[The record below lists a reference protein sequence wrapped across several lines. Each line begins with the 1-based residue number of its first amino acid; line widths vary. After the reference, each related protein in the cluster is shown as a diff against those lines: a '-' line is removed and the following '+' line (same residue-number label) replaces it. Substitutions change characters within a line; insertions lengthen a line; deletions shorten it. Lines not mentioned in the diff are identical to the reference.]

1 MYPSFDL
8 FVYYTYWRL
17 STKSD
22 SKRTSSSLEGDTPE
36 GFAFPSLRPQ
46 VFHPESERSYPTVE
60 QQIHRLEYY
69 QRYTRAWVRRQL
81 VRSNPRNRDE
91 TVRLLQSI
99 TQHIELRVRQA
110 YRLDLETEQR
120 LRSTLAQQRNIVV
133 TSLTQDRSSSV
144 SLERQRSPD
153 WETTDTS
160 EERRERLPRRRRRHV
175 DPDDSDISVTGLEQ
189 NVVGRVLDAAVL
201 WTRPLGRVAL
211 PRTIRRRTNHQNLQA
226 IYAAQ
231 EGVAEQRRDPI
242 ISFVPALELRH
253 KDYADLGCPITWL
266 DALRAEVQ
274 IDYHPDGRIQEITC
288 KNPRERRSHT

>member
-60 QQIHRLEYY
+60 QQVRRLEYY

-91 TVRLLQSI
+91 AIRLLQSI

-133 TSLTQDRSSSV
+133 TSLTGSRIGPYPKTPEIPQFIKLLSKV
-144 SLERQRSPD
+144 
-153 WETTDTS
+153 
-160 EERRERLPRRRRRHV
+160 
-175 DPDDSDISVTGLEQ
+175 
-189 NVVGRVLDAAVL
+189 
-201 WTRPLGRVAL
+201 
-211 PRTIRRRTNHQNLQA
+211 
-226 IYAAQ
+226 
-231 EGVAEQRRDPI
+231 
-242 ISFVPALELRH
+242 
-253 KDYADLGCPITWL
+253 
-266 DALRAEVQ
+266 
-274 IDYHPDGRIQEITC
+274 HP
-288 KNPRERRSHT
+288 

>member
-17 STKSD
+17 SIKSD

-91 TVRLLQSI
+91 AIRLLQSI
-99 TQHIELRVRQA
+99 TQHIELRIRQA

-133 TSLTQDRSSSV
+133 TSLTAPRLRSTVRPSGTND
-144 SLERQRSPD
+144 LTKPE
-153 WETTDTS
+153 
-160 EERRERLPRRRRRHV
+160 
-175 DPDDSDISVTGLEQ
+175 GL
-189 NVVGRVLDAAVL
+189 
-201 WTRPLGRVAL
+201 
-211 PRTIRRRTNHQNLQA
+211 
-226 IYAAQ
+226 Y
-231 EGVAEQRRDPI
+231 
-242 ISFVPALELRH
+242 
-253 KDYADLGCPITWL
+253 
-266 DALRAEVQ
+266 
-274 IDYHPDGRIQEITC
+274 
-288 KNPRERRSHT
+288 

>member
-60 QQIHRLEYY
+60 QQIHLLEYY

-91 TVRLLQSI
+91 AIRLLQSI
-99 TQHIELRVRQA
+99 TQHIELRIRQA

-133 TSLTQDRSSSV
+133 TSLTVHGDKGRQEKAGIHEVKHEAVHVGSV
-144 SLERQRSPD
+144 WGVGLI
-153 WETTDTS
+153 S
-160 EERRERLPRRRRRHV
+160 E
-175 DPDDSDISVTGLEQ
+175 I
-189 NVVGRVLDAAVL
+189 
-201 WTRPLGRVAL
+201 
-211 PRTIRRRTNHQNLQA
+211 
-226 IYAAQ
+226 
-231 EGVAEQRRDPI
+231 
-242 ISFVPALELRH
+242 
-253 KDYADLGCPITWL
+253 
-266 DALRAEVQ
+266 
-274 IDYHPDGRIQEITC
+274 
-288 KNPRERRSHT
+288 